1 MKSINKH
8 VALGITLIILFTS
21 LAPSFAA
28 NSQTQGVSIN
38 RYVST
43 ILDTLKIPYTDPIQ
57 EAINQKWVSKGHKL
71 ISNPST
77 PITKE
82 QSAQFLYGV
91 LRTKEGIKPDLY
103 YERLLNYYVGD
114 SKNIDP
120 SYKRAVYST
129 IMNGF
134 YEPKFINKSTKLF
147 NPKNKVTEAEMKV
160 MMARIL
166 DKSKRYDPFQYLDKY
181 GTRGWDKS
189 WGNYEPVEMN
199 IVYPK
204 VSTVKKTMTF
214 ENGVPI
220 QNRELVI
227 QELLE
232 EEHNKYDM
240 AFSRYELYDKY
251 INTVPGAYI
260 DFLDLEDSRKMQIEE
275 IHNWYETTCKFM
287 KAFYNSG
294 YKTLSSDDNAIK
306 ENMPSDRG
314 CYNMVENHKKILSD
328 NKMVMQS
335 YFVSDEKTFYYFAG
349 DKYFRGRLYFK
360 INSPNATIPFVTSI
374 YSSKDQVRIKSNTWY
389 YADFDVWVGIIANDH
404 REKWSWNGNERGV
417 GDFFVI
423 SDVYEI
429 VNKK

>member
-1 MKSINKH
+1 MKKVI
-8 VALGITLIILFTS
+8 ALITVLAIGLTS
-21 LAPSFAA
+21 LVPSFAA
-28 NSQTQGVSIN
+28 TTTPKTVTITQFTQSLL
-38 RYVST
+38 T
-43 ILDTLKIPYTDPIQ
+43 TLQIQYTDPIQ
-57 EAINQKWVSKGHKL
+57 EAVNQKWVSKGHKL
-71 ISNPST
+71 IASPSAA
-77 PITKE
+77 ITKE
-82 QSAQFLYGV
+82 QSAQLLYGV
-91 LRTKEGIKPDLY
+91 LRTKEGVKPDLY
-103 YERLLNYYVGD
+103 YERILNYYVGD

-134 YEPKFINKSTKLF
+134 FEPKFINKSTKHF
-147 NPKNKVTEAEMKV
+147 NPKNKVTEAELKV
-160 MMARIL
+160 MMARLL

-189 WGNYEPVEMN
+189 WGNYEPGGMN

-204 VSTVKKTMTF
+204 VSTVKKAMIF
-214 ENGVPI
+214 ETSVPV
-220 QNRELVI
+220 QNRDLVI

-294 YKTLSSDDNAIK
+294 YKTLSSDDKAIK
-306 ENMPSDRG
+306 ENMPSDNG
-314 CYNMVENHKKILSD
+314 CYNMIENHKKILSD

-335 YFVSDEKTFYYFAG
+335 YFVCDEKTFYYFAG

-389 YADFDVWVGIIANDH
+389 YADFDVWVGIIANDYG
-404 REKWSWNGNERGV
+404 ENWSWNGNERGV

>member
-1 MKSINKH
+1 MKKLISLITILTITFT
-8 VALGITLIILFTS
+8 ALV
-21 LAPSFAA
+21 PSFSATTA
-28 NSQTQGVSIN
+28 PKTVTIKQ
-38 RYVST
+38 YVST
-43 ILDTLKIPYTDPIQ
+43 LLTTLQIPYTDPIQ
-57 EAINQKWVSKGHKL
+57 EAVNQKWVSKGHKL
-71 ISNPST
+71 VSDVNA

-82 QSAQFLYGV
+82 ESAQFIYGV
-91 LRTKEGIKPDLY
+91 LRTKEGVKPDLY
-103 YERLLNYYVGD
+103 YERILNYYVGD

-120 SYKRAVYST
+120 SYKRAVYAT

-134 YEPKFINKSTKLF
+134 YEPQLISKATKHF

-160 MMARIL
+160 MMIRLL
-166 DKSKRYDPFQYLDKY
+166 DESKRYDPFQYSEKT
-181 GTRGWDKS
+181 GTVNWDKS
-189 WGNYEPVEMN
+189 WGQYEIFSDN
-199 IVYPK
+199 IVFPK
-204 VSTVKKTMTF
+204 VSPNKKSMTF

-220 QNRELVI
+220 QNKEQII
-227 QELLE
+227 QDLINQ
-232 EEHNKYDM
+232 EHNKYEMTLSD
-240 AFSRYELYDKY
+240 YVLYDEY
-251 INTVPGAYI
+251 INTVPGAYM
-260 DFLDLEDSRKMQIEE
+260 DFLDLEDSRKMQVEE
-275 IHNWYETTCKFM
+275 IHNWYVTTCKFM

-294 YKTLSSDDNAIK
+294 YKTLSSDDKAIK
-306 ENMPSDRG
+306 ENMPSDNG

-335 YFVSDEKTFYYFAG
+335 YFVSGEKTFYNFNG
-349 DKYFRGRLYFK
+349 NKYIRGRLYFK

-389 YADFDVWVGIIANDH
+389 YADFDVWVVISANDH